1 MSALHIEIYQQH
13 SIAPDDSRLAL
24 FCRKLTPDTLIV
36 LPEYTLGAFFTEMRG
51 LSSKQILAEQSKQLE
66 SLESLSHRY
75 GLHFIAPI
83 ITAGKKRDTLY
94 KQIAHITPESRSY
107 YMQQRLI
114 GYEHWDEAG
123 YFANPKPKALKTPMI
138 FMLGGCKIAMMF
150 GFEIHFDE
158 LWCKLRAQGVDIVI
172 MPCANTFDSAARWR
186 ELCKMRAFLNGC
198 AVVRANRVGEMQAHG
213 RTWRFYGDSLIA
225 MPNGE
230 ILDHLGDTQER
241 LSITLHREQ
250 ITQMA
255 REWGFREVF

>member
-1 MSALHIEIYQQH
+1 MSALRIEIYQQH

-24 FCRKLTPDTLIV
+24 FCRRLAPGTLVV
-36 LPEYTLGAFFTEMRG
+36 LPEYTLSAFFTDLRG
-51 LSSKQILAEQSKQLE
+51 LSSKQILLDQSRQLE
-66 SLESLSHRY
+66 SLESLSQRY
-75 GLHFIAPI
+75 ALHFIAPI
-83 ITAGKKRDTLY
+83 ITAGKKRLY
-94 KQIAHITPESRSY
+94 KQIAHITPESSFY

-114 GYEHWDEAG
+114 SYEHWNEVE
-123 YFANPKPKALKTPMI
+123 YFANPQPKRLSTPAI
-138 FMLGGCKIAMMF
+138 FRLGGCKIAMMF

-198 AVVRANRVGEMQAHG
+198 AIVRANRVGEAQVDGH
-213 RTWRFYGDSLIA
+213 TWRFYGDSLIA

-255 REWGFREVF
+255 REWGFREVFDI